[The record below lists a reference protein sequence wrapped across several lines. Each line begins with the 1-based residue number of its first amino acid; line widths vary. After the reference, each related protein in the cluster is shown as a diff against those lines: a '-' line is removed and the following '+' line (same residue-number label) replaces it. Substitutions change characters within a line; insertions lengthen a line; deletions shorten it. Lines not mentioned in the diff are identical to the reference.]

1 MATLI
6 DDALQQV
13 ATFAGATVAPHSAD
27 APIGQRM
34 AAALGWQLGSAR
46 LEQLNARGTGL
57 KLSRGFLGPQPATVF
72 AANGTDATHRF
83 LPDAARF
90 AYHSSIH
97 WGVVADERGAVVFN
111 SHWIRGE
118 QWFRLP
124 EIRWSEIDR
133 HRDLLAAITPQGM
146 AAGALDRLATRI
158 FTPDRFL
165 TPVDDALVA
174 RLDYWRRE
182 ALVRG
187 RDASNLDEDLHI
199 LFAQLF
205 VLRAVEDRTLAP
217 EIPPLESAVIGE
229 RVDTERL
236 RKVFGQ
242 ARMAV

>member
-1 MATLI
+1 
-6 DDALQQV
+6 
-13 ATFAGATVAPHSAD
+13 
-27 APIGQRM
+27 
-34 AAALGWQLGSAR
+34 
-46 LEQLNARGTGL
+46 
-57 KLSRGFLGPQPATVF
+57 
-72 AANGTDATHRF
+72 
-83 LPDAARF
+83 
-90 AYHSSIH
+90 
-97 WGVVADERGAVVFN
+97 
-111 SHWIRGE
+111 
-118 QWFRLP
+118 
-124 EIRWSEIDR
+124 
-133 HRDLLAAITPQGM
+133 M